1 MESWDDLAPY
11 SRLVMTGKI
20 LPRRYQIDIIK
31 SVYIGNNT
39 LVVLPTGLGKTLIAI
54 FAIAKALSEGKKAI
68 MLAPTKPLSE
78 QHYNSLLGLLNI
90 DAGMIT
96 LLTGKTSSKKR
107 KEILETAK
115 VVAATP
121 QTIAND
127 LRSGNISLGDFGIV
141 VFDECHRAVGR
152 YAYTYIANEC
162 KVRGVPIVGLTASP
176 GSNRKR
182 ISELITALGIERIE
196 VRSST
201 DPDVEKYVFG
211 KQTDV
216 IRIAPGDTISGIMSK
231 LLPLINQHLDNLY
244 RHGLS
249 PFRNAENMPKGRL
262 LEIGNNIGKIQASGY
277 KYTALFDYVYV
288 LNLSHAYELVSTE
301 GLYPFLKYIESLE
314 LRSDKSRGVKSMLA
328 NPSVVAAISDAK
340 AAEAS
345 GKEHPKMGELARLL
359 KGELSGSTV
368 IIFVQYRS
376 AIDRIVR
383 LLLDAGIGAR
393 AFVGK
398 KYGMSAGDQGSA
410 IADFRAGKFRV
421 LVATSIGEE
430 GLDIPSVDAVVF
442 YEPVPNEIRDI
453 QRRGRAGR
461 VDFGRVIILVAK
473 GTRDERY
480 LLISRMKERRMTEE
494 LLMFK
499 RRMEHYGRAEP
510 AQRQRML

>member
-1 MESWDDLAPY
+1 MESWDELAPY
-11 SRLVMTGKI
+11 SRLVMTKKI
-20 LPRRYQIDIIK
+20 LPRRYQIEIIK
-31 SVYIGNNT
+31 SVYLGNNI

-68 MLAPTKPLSE
+68 ILAPTKPLSE
-78 QHYNSLLGLLNI
+78 QHYNSLSGLLNI
-90 DAGMIT
+90 DAGLIT

-107 KEILETAK
+107 KDILETAK

-127 LRSGNISLGDFGIV
+127 LRSGNIPLGDFGVV

-152 YAYTYIANEC
+152 YAYTYVANEC
-162 KVRGVPIVGLTASP
+162 KVRGVPVVGLTASP

-249 PFRNAENMPKGRL
+249 PFRNADNMPKGRL

-288 LNLSHAYELVSTE
+288 LNLSHAYELISTE
-301 GLYPFLKYIESLE
+301 GIYPFLKYIETLE
-314 LRSDKSRGVKSMLA
+314 LRSDKSRGVKSMLS
-328 NPSVVAAISDAK
+328 NPSVIAAISDAK
-340 AAEAS
+340 AAESS
-345 GKEHPKMGELARLL
+345 GEEHPKMGELVRLL
-359 KGELSGSTV
+359 NGELSGSTV
-368 IIFVQYRS
+368 IIFAQYRS
-376 AIDRIVR
+376 TIDKIVR
-383 LLLDAGIGAR
+383 LLSGAGIGAR

-410 IADFRAGKFRV
+410 ISDFRTGKFRV

-461 VDFGRVIILVAK
+461 VNFGKVIILVAK
-473 GTRDERY
+473 GTKDERY
-480 LLISRMKERRMTEE
+480 LLVSRMKEKRMIEE

-499 RRMEHYGRAEP
+499 RRMEHYGKTQP
-510 AQRQRML
+510 AHRQRVL

>member
-1 MESWDDLAPY
+1 MESWDELAPY
-11 SRLVMTGKI
+11 SRLVVTGKI
-20 LPRRYQIDIIK
+20 LPRSYQIEIIK
-31 SVYIGNNT
+31 SVYTGNNT

-54 FAIAKALSEGKKAI
+54 FSIAKALHEGKKAI
-68 MLAPTKPLSE
+68 ILAPTKPLSE
-78 QHYNSLLGLLNI
+78 QHYNSLSGLLNI
-90 DAGMIT
+90 DPSLII

-107 KEILETAK
+107 KEMLETAK

-127 LRSGNISLGDFGIV
+127 LRSGNISLGDFGVV

-152 YAYTYIANEC
+152 YAYTYVANEC
-162 KVRGVPIVGLTASP
+162 KVRGVPVIGLTASP

-211 KQTDV
+211 KQTDI
-216 IRIAPGDTISGIMSK
+216 IRIPTGPIVGGIMSK

-249 PFRNAENMPKGRL
+249 PFRTAENMPKGRL

-288 LNLSHAYELVSTE
+288 LNLSHAYELLSTE
-301 GLYPFLKYIESLE
+301 GIYPFLKYVESLE
-314 LRSDKSRGVKSMLA
+314 QRSEKSRGVKSMLA
-328 NPSVVAAISDAK
+328 NPIVIAAISDAK
-340 AAEAS
+340 AAESA
-345 GKEHPKMGELARLL
+345 GEEHPKMNELIKLL
-359 KGELSGSTV
+359 NGDLSKSTV

-376 AIDRIVR
+376 TIEKIVR
-383 LLLDAGIGAR
+383 LLSDAGIAAR

-398 KYGMSAGDQGSA
+398 KYGISAGDQATA
-410 IADFRAGKFRV
+410 IADFRSGKFRV

-473 GTRDERY
+473 GTKDERY
-480 LLISRMKERRMTEE
+480 LLVSRMKEKRMIEE

-499 RRMEHYGRAEP
+499 RRMEHYERSLP
-510 AQRQRML
+510 TNRQRSL